1 MPFRVGGFHQFAWCG
16 RRDLPACGRSGGA
29 EKQSPGLF
37 FNTHPS
43 SPCIYT
49 RNKGTI
55 QKDDAFVW
63 CGRRDLPHL
72 RVGAVPRENRPL
84 DAFLTR
90 GLQVPFHI
98 NQKNT
103 GITRWAM
110 PVFWCGRRD
119 LNPYGVIHTP
129 LKRARLPVPPL
140 PHVVIDG

>member
-1 MPFRVGGFHQFAWCG
+1 MSEDGTSCCEIAFATRQLAWPGSDCH
-16 RRDLPACGRSGGA
+16 R
-29 EKQSPGLF
+29 QSFTPG
-37 FNTHPS
+37 PS

-55 QKDDAFVW
+55 QKDDAFPSWWFPPTRMVRKTGLAW
-63 CGRRDLPHL
+63 LRPERWPALTATGSHSLP
-72 RVGAVPRENRPL
+72 A
-84 DAFLTR
+84 
-90 GLQVPFHI
+90 LQVPFHI

-103 GITRWAM
+103 GIARWAM

-140 PHVVIDG
+140 PRVVIDG

>member
-1 MPFRVGGFHQFAWCG
+1 MVSTNSPGAEDGTCPTCWWERWPALTAAGSHSLPALQVPFHINQKNTGITRWAMPVFWCG

-63 CGRRDLPHL
+63 CGRRDL
-72 RVGAVPRENRPL
+72 
-84 DAFLTR
+84 
-90 GLQVPFHI
+90 
-98 NQKNT
+98 
-103 GITRWAM
+103 
-110 PVFWCGRRD
+110 
-119 LNPYGVIHTP
+119 NPYGVIHTP

-140 PHVVIDG
+140 PRVVIDG